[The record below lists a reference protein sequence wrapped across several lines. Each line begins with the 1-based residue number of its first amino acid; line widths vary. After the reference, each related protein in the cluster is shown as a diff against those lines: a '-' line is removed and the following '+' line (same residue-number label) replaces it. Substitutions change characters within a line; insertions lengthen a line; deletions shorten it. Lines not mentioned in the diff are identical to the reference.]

1 MSLLAPRYKAL
12 GNNSRCYTCKCLVPH
27 TGRVQ
32 VELQGWTSFRGGLD
46 VRSKACPAG
55 CFGGGSVTGRALGGS
70 TGTHS
75 YHTVE
80 YGKEIMFHVST
91 LLPYSKDNQQQVRS

>member
-1 MSLLAPRYKAL
+1 MCVIHNTSL
-12 GNNSRCYTCKCLVPH
+12 
-27 TGRVQ
+27 
-32 VELQGWTSFRGGLD
+32 
-46 VRSKACPAG
+46 
-55 CFGGGSVTGRALGGS
+55 LGGS

-91 LLPYSKDNQQQVRS
+91 LLPFSKDNQQQASEGVAGERR